1 MRRPFA
7 LLPGLLLAV
16 LCTAGAWLSWLN
28 FNAALPRAQWGQA
41 LFTPDIEVI
50 EQMLFHYSLLP
61 RLVISLLVGAGLG
74 LVGVWITA

>member
-16 LCTAGAWLSWLN
+16 LCIAGAWLSWLN

-61 RLVISLLVGAGLG
+61 RLVISLLVLS
-74 LVGVWITA
+74 LIHI